1 MLNTNE
7 KAGCKSAFLLAYV
20 IILLLL
26 YVLRYCLLLGQ
37 FDIIVPLWRGVRVV

>member
-20 IILLLL
+20 LYIIAYLRITLLL
-26 YVLRYCLLLGQ
+26 
-37 FDIIVPLWRGVRVV
+37 IIRPI

>member
-7 KAGCKSAFLLAYV
+7 KAGCKSAFLLAC
-20 IILLLL
+20 IILLLI
-26 YVLRYCLLLGQ
+26 YALRCCLLLDQ

>member
-20 IILLLL
+20 LYIAYLRITLLL
-26 YVLRYCLLLGQ
+26 
-37 FDIIVPLWRGVRVV
+37 IIRPI

>member
-20 IILLLL
+20 
-26 YVLRYCLLLGQ
+26 LRYCLLL
-37 FDIIVPLWRGVRVV
+37 D